1 MNFRKKGCAGCNRRF
16 AFVLSLAMVLWMSFI
31 HGSSVKAQ
39 ATVQFRED
47 FDTSF
52 SFSVYPGN
60 GWDTCKMLCSS
71 VPCALKGQLP
81 ATAGD
86 SVLLT
91 SPYYDF
97 SNCAEVFLSF
107 EHICKISR
115 QDVAVIEY
123 REDYLGATWRVVP
136 QDCYRGPAS
145 AYRQQLFSAG
155 SYSGWLPDVPLAQ
168 PDNRWWKSELF
179 DLSSILGPSAY
190 RGTRSGCPS
199 TRP

>member
-1 MNFRKKGCAGCNRRF
+1 MFDAKAVTFNFGKGGQARHNRRF
-16 AFVLSLAMVLWMSFI
+16 AFIMPLVMLLCFF
-31 HGSSVKAQ
+31 HGLSVKAQ

-71 VPCALKGQLP
+71 VPCALRGQLP

-136 QDCYRGPAS
+136 QDCYRGPAAANCS
-145 AYRQQLFSAG
+145 DMAL
-155 SYSGWLPDVPLAQ
+155 
-168 PDNRWWKSELF
+168 
-179 DLSSILGPSAY
+179 
-190 RGTRSGCPS
+190 RSTG
-199 TRP
+199 